1 MFPWTGLTKHKL
13 VTGRRH
19 GRGWWRRALS
29 LCYRRELVFF
39 GPRVGVGRH
48 FRKPTLSGQ
57 LGQPTTPGVPRPSR
71 VPTTR
76 LAPYS
81 THSFSPCTGG
91 QSVYEYLHFTTGTLS
106 SSVPLRPQWRSILL
120 PCGRGS
126 LAEPL
131 LRAEVCTGCW
141 LGGSGRRLL
150 LGKGSAISALVNFC
164 VSQASSPRLS
174 ASELQRPISSG
185 FDHWG
190 SPLLPPFHYSAPVP
204 AWLNVARNT
213 HPPTRCLFSL

>member
-1 MFPWTGLTKHKL
+1 MFSWTGLTKHKL

-29 LCYRRELVFF
+29 LRYRRELVFF
-39 GPRVGVGRH
+39 GPGVGVGRH

-57 LGQPTTPGVPRPSR
+57 LGQPTTPGVPRTSR

-126 LAEPL
+126 LAEPCSGQ
-131 LRAEVCTGCW
+131 RCAQDAGWVEAAGASCW
-141 LGGSGRRLL
+141 
-150 LGKGSAISALVNFC
+150 GKARQSL
-164 VSQASSPRLS
+164 RLS
-174 ASELQRPISSG
+174 TSVCPKPHLQ
-185 FDHWG
+185 G
-190 SPLLPPFHYSAPVP
+190 SQLLSCKDRFPVALITGAPLSCLLSTTLP
-204 AWLNVARNT
+204 L
-213 HPPTRCLFSL
+213 SLHG